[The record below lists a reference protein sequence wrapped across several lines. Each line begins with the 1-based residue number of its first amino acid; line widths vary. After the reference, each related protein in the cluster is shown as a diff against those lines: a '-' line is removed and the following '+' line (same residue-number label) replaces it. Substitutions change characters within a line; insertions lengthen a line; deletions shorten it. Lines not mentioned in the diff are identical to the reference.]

1 MKTTLIIED
10 DLYEL
15 LERFSRTTTKSR
27 RKLSQTLNR
36 ILGEYFGKKQDLF
49 GSTKIPRHLLLKD
62 LREKHDRFD

>member
-15 LERFSRTTTKSR
+15 LEQFSRTTTKSK
-27 RKLSQTLNR
+27 RKLSQTLNH
-36 ILGEYFGKKQDLF
+36 ILGEYFGKKRDLF
-49 GSTKIPRHLLLKD
+49 GTTKVPRHIMLKG